1 MSDIQAINSELQ
13 NFYNWTLINKLSL
26 NLSKT
31 CAMIIKSPNNR
42 TDLTLY
48 QQLTLGGGPLSFVSS
63 TKFLG
68 VTIDDRL
75 SWKPQIDSVCKKL
88 RSKVLTFKHI
98 RPVLDVTT
106 MILIYNAFVLPHL
119 YYSLETWGSASNTLE
134 NKIMR
139 IQKSYVRIMHNTEP
153 LTHIPPL
160 FKKSKILNIKLLYS
174 HKLLL
179 NTYRYFNQRWAL

>member
-1 MSDIQAINSELQ
+1 MCGVAHKWLSNYLQDRFQVVKIGDYTSEKNPITCGIPQGSILGPTLFIIYTNEVPDLFNTLNPILYADDTNLFYESKTCNMSDIQAINSELQ

-75 SWKPQIDSVCKKL
+75 S
-88 RSKVLTFKHI
+88 
-98 RPVLDVTT
+98 
-106 MILIYNAFVLPHL
+106 
-119 YYSLETWGSASNTLE
+119 
-134 NKIMR
+134 
-139 IQKSYVRIMHNTEP
+139 
-153 LTHIPPL
+153 
-160 FKKSKILNIKLLYS
+160 
-174 HKLLL
+174 
-179 NTYRYFNQRWAL
+179 